1 MGSVIPVFAAIFMI
15 LGSIGALFSAFLGVF
30 MVAAI
35 LLLFSAAFFIVFSV
49 TGKKSKTVIHQAF
62 KDDFPA
68 EQASGKQ
75 PAYVHQPPYKD
86 AYVSSAAYRQ
96 ETAYAPTTAGVK
108 EKPVLTDA
116 KSSQPIHKKE
126 EHSREKAAQP
136 FVPNKAEPAPAFR
149 QGPSAAREEKF
160 MRYCKSCGF
169 IGSQLSTEAVPPCPK
184 CGNLLSSTMTTLDQ
198 FTAMSIERR
207 KATVKSWMSV

>member
-15 LGSIGALFSAFLGVF
+15 LGSVGALFSAFFGVF

-62 KDDFPA
+62 KDDYPA
-68 EQASGKQ
+68 EQASVKQ
-75 PAYVHQPPYKD
+75 SAYKHYPPYKD

-96 ETAYAPTTAGVK
+96 EAAYAPTTASVK
-108 EKPVLTDA
+108 EKPMFTDA
-116 KSSQPIHKKE
+116 KSSQPIYKE
-126 EHSREKAAQP
+126 AYSREDASRP

-149 QGPSAAREEKF
+149 QDFSAAREEKF

-184 CGNLLSSTMTTLDQ
+184 CGNSLSSTMTTLDQ